1 MRYSIRRTVVLSAC
15 LAVLAALPGY
25 AQAPAPAN
33 PTAMSDQAI
42 GDYIDAHAAVTK
54 LERIPRWELAVCP
67 VVTGLAPTFIKFIAQ
82 HIRDVARA
90 AGASVDADPN
100 CKANIDI
107 AFTTQPQPLLDNIH
121 AKTPMVL
128 GYFENSEESDRLAK
142 IVRPIQAWYV
152 TETMDLRNQG
162 VVDNRYNVGRPQNST
177 GGRLGD
183 GLRSAFYHVL
193 IVADPGK
200 LGDFEMGVLAD
211 YIALVAL
218 SQPATAET
226 CTDLPGILNVTRA
239 GCHAGAVKA
248 MTAADTAY
256 LRGLYKTTLG
266 ANLRVQKGEI
276 AVEMKNALAGH

>member
-1 MRYSIRRTVVLSAC
+1 MRYSIRRFVVLPAC
-15 LAVLAALPGY
+15 LAVLAALPAH
-25 AQAPAPAN
+25 AQAPASPA
-33 PTAMSDQAI
+33 AVSDQAI
-42 GDYIDAHAAVTK
+42 SDYIDAHAAVTK

-82 HIRDVARA
+82 HIRDVAKA
-90 AGASVDADPN
+90 AGAPVDADPN

-128 GYFENSEESDRLAK
+128 GYFENSDESDRLAK

-218 SQPATAET
+218 SQPATPEA
-226 CTDLPGILNVTRA
+226 CTDLPGILNVTVA
-239 GCHAGAVKA
+239 GCHAGAAPKA
-248 MTAADTAY
+248 LTAGDKAY
-256 LRGLYKTTLG
+256 LGGLYKTTLG
-266 ANLRVQKGEI
+266 ANLRVQKGEV
-276 AVEMKNALAGH
+276 AAEMKNALAGH